1 MSVFVAIGGLAL
13 LILIHEAGHFFA
25 ARAVGMS
32 PRRFYVGFPPALLK
46 TTRNGIEYGLGA
58 IPLGGYVKIPGMHR
72 PAPADLDAYFGPALY
87 QSPRLLPPVERIKR
101 LVAQGELDEARG
113 ALPDLERA
121 IREAK
126 LPPNPER
133 SAQRGVSEL
142 ADALGTDAY
151 WRQRTWKRLLVIGAG
166 PGTNLLF
173 AIVLLACVYMIG
185 IPSDASRTVAK
196 VEPGTPAARSGL
208 REGDTIVAVNRV
220 ATFTFDDVR
229 DAIRGSG
236 GRPLVVSVVRKG
248 RRYVELPPVRP
259 QKTEGVYT
267 LGFRPSAVRYKR
279 YDPITAIG
287 LAGKDTWFVT
297 KAMGTWISHIA
308 SGSGHKEVSSPV
320 GIVRESSK
328 AVAVGLREYLQVL
341 ALISLSLALLNLLP
355 LLPLD
360 GGHIAFSIIEG
371 VRGRAVG
378 RAVYERVSAVG
389 IALVLLLFFV
399 GLSNDIGNIHGG

>member
-25 ARAVGMS
+25 ARAVGMN